1 MSKPPFAV
9 LLLAALAMASPAT
22 AQDAAAAPAEGPA
35 EMLQIYDASEVTL
48 DQFIWVNRPVVVF
61 ADSPFDPRFV
71 EQMELLQ
78 ARPAE
83 LNERDVVVITD
94 TDPDARSD
102 IRRQLRPRGFQLTV
116 IGKDGEVKLRKP
128 SPWDTREISRSIDKM
143 PLRQRELREQRAGG
157 DG

>member
-1 MSKPPFAV
+1 MFKPPIPV
-9 LLLAALAMASPAT
+9 LLVALALAAPA
-22 AQDAAAAPAEGPA
+22 AGQDAAAAPAESQA
-35 EMLQIYDASEVTL
+35 EEMLQIYTAADVTL
-48 DQFIWVNRPVVVF
+48 DQFMWVNRPVVVF

-78 ARPAE
+78 ARPAD
-83 LNERDVVVITD
+83 LNTRDVVVITD
-94 TDPDARSD
+94 TDPDARTE
-102 IRRQLRPRGFQLTV
+102 IRQRLRPRGFQLTL

-143 PLRQRELREQRAGG
+143 PLRQREIREQKAG